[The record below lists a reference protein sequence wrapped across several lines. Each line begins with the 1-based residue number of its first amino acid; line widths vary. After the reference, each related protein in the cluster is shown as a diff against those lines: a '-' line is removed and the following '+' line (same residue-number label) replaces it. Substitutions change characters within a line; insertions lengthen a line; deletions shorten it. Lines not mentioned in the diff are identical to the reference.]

1 MPKGCEITY
10 ELQVIDILRN
20 LLRPKEGA
28 AELEAFYVD
37 FRDRNGTRPTAV
49 EVFRNGFDPR
59 ASGHGG
65 WFDFVSDMGDA
76 VPERPFATH
85 GRLLREMERPRGLS
99 RAALTGLRDIA
110 AGQQPSEGGEEL
122 AFNPHLAQSGSSLR
136 LARPDASGELEA
148 LVRELVEWRLA
159 ETPIAREAAEGAA
172 TFVGKPQALELW
184 QRYYVPDIAAFFGE
198 EYKQNVW
205 RTGMKALPEKKIMI
219 LLANVSTQEL
229 QYPNEFLSA
238 SRLKWFSQNQTRQEG
253 KHGRIISGT
262 EGHDVHLFIRRG
274 NIVSGK
280 VNPFIYCGQPKFVD
294 WTGEKPIEVIW
305 DLPVP
310 APRALWAELGIPDN
324 D

>member
-1 MPKGCEITY
+1 M
-10 ELQVIDILRN
+10 
-20 LLRPKEGA
+20 
-28 AELEAFYVD
+28 
-37 FRDRNGTRPTAV
+37 
-49 EVFRNGFDPR
+49 
-59 ASGHGG
+59 
-65 WFDFVSDMGDA
+65 
-76 VPERPFATH
+76 
-85 GRLLREMERPRGLS
+85 
-99 RAALTGLRDIA
+99 
-110 AGQQPSEGGEEL
+110 
-122 AFNPHLAQSGSSLR
+122 
-136 LARPDASGELEA
+136 
-148 LVRELVEWRLA
+148 
-159 ETPIAREAAEGAA
+159 
-172 TFVGKPQALELW
+172 GKPQALELW

-280 VNPFIYCGQPKFVD
+280 VNPLIYCGQPKFVD
-294 WTGEKPIEVIW
+294 WTGEKPIEVMW